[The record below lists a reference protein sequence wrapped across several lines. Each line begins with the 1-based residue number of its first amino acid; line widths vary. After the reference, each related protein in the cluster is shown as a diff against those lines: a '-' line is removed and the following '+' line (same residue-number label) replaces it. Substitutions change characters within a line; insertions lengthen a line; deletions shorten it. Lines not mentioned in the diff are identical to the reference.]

1 MSKKIELGLYDDFEN
16 ERTINIVDINGKDE
30 FNKKLGSLYMKALKT
45 QSVAKA
51 KKYMEEIDA
60 LNALKAKFL
69 EK

>member
-1 MSKKIELGLYDDFEN
+1 MAKQIRKP
-16 ERTINIVDINGKDE
+16 TNIKDE